1 MCHFRRQEWCR
12 VLEMLLL
19 LPLISGFSDRSE
31 LKELK
36 EIATTG
42 SNITLQVFKQQLGP
56 YKYLTW
62 LYTKK
67 QKILEH
73 EYNGAETIF
82 DSVFKGRVELNHTNG
97 ALRIYNVRKEDKGH
111 YYMRVLNETEKQEEI
126 TLDVFDPVSKPF
138 IKFETKNLPGSCH
151 LKLSCKIEQQNVQY
165 TWYDDSGSL
174 LQNGTGDVLDIIVT
188 PQNKSTF
195 YTCEVHNP
203 ASSKN
208 DTVYFTL
215 PCTMARSSGVF
226 WIATW
231 LVAMVSIIHTVLLT

>member
-1 MCHFRRQEWCR
+1 MRKHQDNPGTPFLFVWQRTFRIVINMFCSTLLGPCFSDSKFFLHYHLKLKLGHWTALLSPGW
-12 VLEMLLL
+12 VSLWLLL
-19 LPLISGFSDRSE
+19 TDRSE

-126 TLDVFDPVSKPF
+126 TLDVFGEFWRQRTNTYSGTLLIYWGVLSGEGEQNISTHLIYVSQRHIYLWESPSRYQSWQLSP
-138 IKFETKNLPGSCH
+138 IWNLF
-151 LKLSCKIEQQNVQY
+151 
-165 TWYDDSGSL
+165 W
-174 LQNGTGDVLDIIVT
+174 
-188 PQNKSTF
+188 
-195 YTCEVHNP
+195 
-203 ASSKN
+203 SK
-208 DTVYFTL
+208 
-215 PCTMARSSGVF
+215 
-226 WIATW
+226 
-231 LVAMVSIIHTVLLT
+231 

>member
-126 TLDVFDPVSKPF
+126 TLDVF
-138 IKFETKNLPGSCH
+138 
-151 LKLSCKIEQQNVQY
+151 
-165 TWYDDSGSL
+165 
-174 LQNGTGDVLDIIVT
+174 
-188 PQNKSTF
+188 
-195 YTCEVHNP
+195 
-203 ASSKN
+203 
-208 DTVYFTL
+208 
-215 PCTMARSSGVF
+215 ARSSGVF

>member
-1 MCHFRRQEWCR
+1 MEDSTAVGKGRHLACGTMIFPVMDGSKAKEIRRHDPPRTHE
-12 VLEMLLL
+12 
-19 LPLISGFSDRSE
+19 LPEPRGPGQVAINHGGTSQDYRSE

-126 TLDVFDPVSKPF
+126 TLDVFGFRLRMV
-138 IKFETKNLPGSCH
+138 I
-151 LKLSCKIEQQNVQY
+151 
-165 TWYDDSGSL
+165 
-174 LQNGTGDVLDIIVT
+174 
-188 PQNKSTF
+188 
-195 YTCEVHNP
+195 
-203 ASSKN
+203 
-208 DTVYFTL
+208 
-215 PCTMARSSGVF
+215 GV
-226 WIATW
+226 A
-231 LVAMVSIIHTVLLT
+231 TVLGKDPGGLSFWGSYKPRFKAPIR